1 LVAKIEELGGEFD
14 TGGTSAY
21 DGEVEEG
28 LFEFWG
34 SGGEGSEFETCGF
47 INYVKLLRPKLA
59 DG

>member
-1 LVAKIEELGGEFD
+1 VAEIEELGGEFD

-34 SGGEGSEFETCGF
+34 GGWEGGEFETCGCVK
-47 INYVKLLRPKLA
+47 YVKLLR
-59 DG
+59 